1 MKGSLLTVIGFGA
14 AVVSCLFLCGVRP
27 VLSDI
32 AVKQETSPSVIAGY
46 PSELRKKILA
56 EAGFLINLTP

>member
-27 VLSDI
+27 VLSDT
-32 AVKQETSPSVIAGY
+32 AVKQETSLSVIAGY

>member
-27 VLSDI
+27 VLSDT
-32 AVKQETSPSVIAGY
+32 AVKQETSLSVIAGY
-46 PSELRKKILA
+46 PSELRKILA

>member
-1 MKGSLLTVIGFGA
+1 MKGSLTVIGFGA

-27 VLSDI
+27 VLSDT
-32 AVKQETSPSVIAGY
+32 AVKQETSLSVIAGY